1 MLNYQ
6 RVPLFSYVVIIL
18 PYDPKKKFLISSL
31 GFCQSAGVSQK
42 DGAQGVTPSV
52 YMCIYK
58 APERSTIDYHD
69 FSRMFFSIFIVVALS
84 LYIYMH
90 MYNIYIYEF
99 MQYACIKLTIYVL
112 NFMTFLFIY
121 FFLQDTILR
130 YVHGLV

>member
-1 MLNYQ
+1 
-6 RVPLFSYVVIIL
+6 
-18 PYDPKKKFLISSL
+18 
-31 GFCQSAGVSQK
+31 
-42 DGAQGVTPSV
+42 
-52 YMCIYK
+52 
-58 APERSTIDYHD
+58 
-69 FSRMFFSIFIVVALS
+69 
-84 LYIYMH
+84 